1 MKKLSFPYIDANS
14 DKERERFVMKMKN
27 VNVRDTN
34 RFKQGCKTDLSVY
47 KQMKILCEHR
57 LQRKREQNMKMTLL
71 CELEGTRSTATTV
84 KAAFADQQY

>member
-1 MKKLSFPYIDANS
+1 MTNRAANVS
-14 DKERERFVMKMKN
+14 
-27 VNVRDTN
+27 DTN
-34 RFKQGCKTDLSVY
+34 GFKQRCKTDLSVY

-57 LQRKREQNMKMTLL
+57 RLLKLLQRKREQNMKMTIL

>member
-1 MKKLSFPYIDANS
+1 
-14 DKERERFVMKMKN
+14 MKMKN
-27 VNVRDTN
+27 VNDKHRAANVRDTN
-34 RFKQGCKTDLSVY
+34 GFKQRCKTDLSVY

-57 LQRKREQNMKMTLL
+57 RLLKLLQRKREENMKMTTL